1 VERLAEARKDLFLMP
16 GMPLRIETPE
26 LQSAARIRV
35 ELEGYYRSLP
45 SLLLQNANLDDMLE

>member
-1 VERLAEARKDLFLMP
+1 
-16 GMPLRIETPE
+16 MPLRIETPE

-45 SLLLQNANLDDMLE
+45 SLLLQNANLDDMLQ